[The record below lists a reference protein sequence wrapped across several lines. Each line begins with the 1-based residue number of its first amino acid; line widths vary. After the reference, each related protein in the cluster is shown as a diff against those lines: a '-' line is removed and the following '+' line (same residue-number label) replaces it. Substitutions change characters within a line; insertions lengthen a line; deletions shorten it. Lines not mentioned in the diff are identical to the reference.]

1 MAQINNLQ
9 LKQLVEAAIFV
20 QGKAVTIKALRDTVL
35 ADYSVSRERLKAVI
49 DELVV
54 DYQERGVQLVK
65 VAGGYRFQTRDS
77 LSIALQALWQEPAPR
92 YSRATLETL
101 AVIAYRQPVT
111 RGEIE
116 AVRGVAVSSQ
126 IVKNLA
132 DRGWIKAVGHKEVP
146 GRPALYATTAEF
158 LGYFGLDSLSDLPPL
173 TDAEALEAVFSGIT
187 NVTDDVEDD
196 VAEDVTENGAEL
208 VDATA
213 VDAATNE
220 SRHSDAEQVDANAAE
235 LELLADALTEE
246 TSSELSALVDK
257 HLLQ

>member
-20 QGKAVTIKALRDTVL
+20 QGKAVTLKALRDTVL

-116 AVRGVAVSSQ
+116 AVRGVAVGSQ
-126 IVKNLA
+126 IIKNLA
-132 DRGWIKAVGHKEVP
+132 DRGWIKPVGHKEVP

-173 TDAEALEAVFSGIT
+173 TDAEALDAVFSGIT
-187 NVTDDVEDD
+187 NVTDDVDDSAESSSAIDNNENNLADNAQSSNNTTEDKT
-196 VAEDVTENGAEL
+196 VSTE
-208 VDATA
+208 ATEI
-213 VDAATNE
+213 AA
-220 SRHSDAEQVDANAAE
+220 
-235 LELLADALTEE
+235 LADALTEE
-246 TSSELSALVDK
+246 TTTELSALVDK